1 MFFLLIHLIP
11 ASIIGILV
19 LLEGTIK
26 PKRKRKVNVVTYQS
40 IRAMYGDEQV
50 IYTFRV
56 VNGQRQGMAQMSFV
70 RQ

>member
-1 MFFLLIHLIP
+1 MSMRFF
-11 ASIIGILV
+11 
-19 LLEGTIK
+19 
-26 PKRKRKVNVVTYQS
+26 RKFKKVDVVTYQS

-50 IYTFRV
+50 ILTFRV

>member
-1 MFFLLIHLIP
+1 MSMRFF
-11 ASIIGILV
+11 
-19 LLEGTIK
+19 
-26 PKRKRKVNVVTYQS
+26 RKFKKVDVVTYQS

-50 IYTFRV
+50 IFTFRV